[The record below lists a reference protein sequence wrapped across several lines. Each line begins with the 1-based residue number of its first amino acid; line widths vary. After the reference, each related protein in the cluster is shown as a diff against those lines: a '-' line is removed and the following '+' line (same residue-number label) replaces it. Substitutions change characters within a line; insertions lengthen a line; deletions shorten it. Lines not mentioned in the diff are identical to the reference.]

1 MRPKMMLGIML
12 VAVVALGMLVVLKG
26 ILSNRAEAPK
36 DAATAIDSTQPEVVK
51 KSDSQLKPPVTN
63 VVATTPDEDHQ
74 AGIDSD
80 LDQIKT
86 ALLEGSS
93 NPNSLAAVR
102 ERLLSPAAAVRKAAV
117 EAAMHLND
125 REAIPQLKEA
135 LGRVEDTR
143 EKVAIMDAIEYLQIP
158 ESNGQINMTPDSDSP
173 AVQSTTNQP
182 ANTKK

>member
-36 DAATAIDSTQPEVVK
+36 AAVTAIDSTQPEVVK
-51 KSDSQLKPPVTN
+51 KPNSQPNLLVTN

-74 AGIDSD
+74 ASIDND

-158 ESNGQINMTPDSDSP
+158 ESNEQMNAAPDSDMP
-173 AVQSTTNQP
+173 TAPPVTNRP
-182 ANTKK
+182 ANPKK